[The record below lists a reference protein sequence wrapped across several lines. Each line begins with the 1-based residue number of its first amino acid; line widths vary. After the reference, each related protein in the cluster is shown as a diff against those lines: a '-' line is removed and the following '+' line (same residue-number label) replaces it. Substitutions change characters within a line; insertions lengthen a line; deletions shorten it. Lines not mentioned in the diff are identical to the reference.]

1 MNDKILVVNDLDFE
15 QVVLKS
21 NKPVL
26 VDFYA
31 AWCSPCRMQAP
42 ILSEL
47 ANELDG
53 KIFVAKVNVDECEKL
68 AVSYGINSIP
78 ALYLF
83 KDGQVVEKM
92 IGLTSKQELSANIIK
107 HL

>member
-1 MNDKILVVNDLDFE
+1 MSEKIITVNDLDFNE
-15 QVVLKS
+15 VVLKS
-21 NKPVL
+21 KKPVL

-31 AWCSPCRMQAP
+31 VWCSPCRMQAP

-47 ANELDG
+47 ANELGD
-53 KIFVAKVNVDECEKL
+53 KIVVAKVNVDECEKI

-78 ALYLF
+78 ALFIF
-83 KDGQVVEKM
+83 KDGQVVEKTV
-92 IGLTSKQELSANIIK
+92 GLTSKEQLSAMIIK